1 MIAKLGAPCAACG
14 KPIRTAPRP
23 GARHRIYCGRV
34 LCLRARAAARCRTY
48 RAAHLDLARA
58 RSRAWAAANPD
69 KVRRWARE
77 HPEANR
83 RSVRLAGIKHRALHR
98 DVLLA
103 RRRAAYAA
111 NPAPERARSLAYYH
125 AHTGT

>member
-1 MIAKLGAPCAACG
+1 MIAKQGVPCAACG

-23 GARHRIYCGRV
+23 GARHRIYCVRV
-34 LCLRARAAARCRTY
+34 LCLRARAAAHCRTY

-69 KVRRWARE
+69 KARRWARE
-77 HPEANR
+77 HPTEARASQR
-83 RSVRLAGIKHRALHR
+83 RAGIKHRALYR

-111 NPAPERARSLAYYH
+111 ANQ
-125 AHTGT
+125 HTSQT